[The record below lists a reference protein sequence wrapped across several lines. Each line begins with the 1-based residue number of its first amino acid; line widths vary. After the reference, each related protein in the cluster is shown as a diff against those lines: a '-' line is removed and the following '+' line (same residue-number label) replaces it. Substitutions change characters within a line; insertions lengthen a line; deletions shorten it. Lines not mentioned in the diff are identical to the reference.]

1 MLCWLLLSRTS
12 ESRARVAPGGSHLHL
27 GPRFPRR
34 ADVAKQANS
43 GIGVIFWNSPNTREF
58 VEKYDPRASVK
69 MSRDPYPVSELS
81 HGSKIKDDCDGTG
94 QKTPGEAAE
103 THTTLLR

>member
-1 MLCWLLLSRTS
+1 MTDEFRVRGPGRLFKFIVRVVLCWLLLSRTS

-69 MSRDPYPVSELS
+69 MSIRSRS
-81 HGSKIKDDCDGTG
+81 
-94 QKTPGEAAE
+94 
-103 THTTLLR
+103 